1 MYKWKSAYKSSKGIG
16 KKAPFL
22 GLPNLY
28 ENAPFIRGIDPNAQ
42 NYKQGC
48 TIHAI
53 FIGSNKFK
61 PC

>member
-1 MYKWKSAYKSSKGIG
+1 MGIG